1 MIHKPKIHIRIG
13 NHYLCNRACYI
24 TESKGTTDP
33 EEVTCLNCKHL
44 LEKKDFKDCLKCGGK
59 IKQVRKAFFV
69 CTECKQEYISDFID
83 MLK

>member
-1 MIHKPKIHIRIG
+1 MTFPDKIHIRVG
-13 NHYLCNRACYI
+13 NSYLCNRACII
-24 TESKGTTDP
+24 TESKCTTDP
-33 EEVTCLNCKHL
+33 KKATCQNCIHL

-69 CTECKQEYISDFID
+69 CTECGQEYISDFID